1 MRVAVIGAGMVG
13 VACAWALQRR
23 GLDVQLIDRCEPG
36 SQTSQ
41 GNAGIVSPTSLLPI
55 NHPGLWAQLPNILT
69 GRHPGVRLRHRHV
82 LARWSAVAAFL
93 AHARASVLPQTA
105 QALHGLISLSRP
117 LHRQWLAQAAAQHHW
132 RDEGWLFLYRS
143 AQAWQG
149 AAWARGLYAAH
160 GLSCEALDAGGL
172 QELEPDLRQGFS
184 HGLWVRGAA
193 SVDEPGAVVR
203 ALAHSLM
210 QRGVGWLQ
218 QDVRALRAVGPH
230 WRIET
235 ASGQFIEVD
244 RVVLALGPWAREFL
258 RAQWGWRLP
267 MLHERGYHMHYAWQG
282 AGLRRPIYDTAAAC
296 VLSPMR
302 AGMRLTTGVE
312 LDDASAPPSSKM
324 LQRAEAAVRQLLPLG
339 AALDPQPWLGS
350 RPTLPDSRP
359 MLDAAPGQA
368 GVWLAL
374 GHQHIGFSTGPGSG
388 ELLAA
393 LMLGEAPPIDPGP
406 FSARRFGAAWFS

>member
-36 SQTSQ
+36 SQTSH

-210 QRGVGWLQ
+210 QRGVGWTLGAR
-218 QDVRALRAVGPH
+218 VSAGAVG
-230 WRIET
+230 
-235 ASGQFIEVD
+235 
-244 RVVLALGPWAREFL
+244 LALA
-258 RAQWGWRLP
+258 
-267 MLHERGYHMHYAWQG
+267 
-282 AGLRRPIYDTAAAC
+282 
-296 VLSPMR
+296 
-302 AGMRLTTGVE
+302 
-312 LDDASAPPSSKM
+312 DAP
-324 LQRAEAAVRQLLPLG
+324 
-339 AALDPQPWLGS
+339 
-350 RPTLPDSRP
+350 
-359 MLDAAPGQA
+359 
-368 GVWLAL
+368 
-374 GHQHIGFSTGPGSG
+374 
-388 ELLAA
+388 
-393 LMLGEAPPIDPGP
+393 
-406 FSARRFGAAWFS
+406 